1 MALKKQIT
9 ELKSIIRERDKEID
23 DIKKNY
29 KYTRINELEI
39 DLKVYI
45 EELVRMRNILDQV
58 MKSRDPLSDPHQS
71 KLIETELENRSKA
84 LQNVQRENEEL

>member
-9 ELKSIIRERDKEID
+9 ELKTIIKERDTEID
-23 DIKKNY
+23 AIKKNY

-39 DLKVYI
+39 DLKVYV

-58 MKSRDPLSDPHQS
+58 IKSRDPLSNPEHA
-71 KLIETELENRSKA
+71 KLIETELDNRNKA
-84 LQNVQRENEEL
+84 LLSVQKENKEL